1 MGTLTNAI
9 VRELKP
15 RQGTYEVTCAGLP
28 GFAVRVLPTGKKVFV
43 VRQRVDGK
51 DTRQK
56 IGPWSPTLPVEDAR
70 RQAALILSGVDPVQ
84 LERTKAGP
92 PAAPIR
98 EPKVAPRRAR
108 TEAAPPVSEHLQRPV
123 SPLTVQQLA
132 ERFLAE
138 YVDVYLKPNT
148 AKNYRFILDDIILPA
163 LGDRDFRSVSRRDV
177 QALHVSLR
185 DRRSQANYMLCVLGS
200 LYTRITQDWEL
211 SDMRNPTTRVKRF
224 ASRRVERFLS
234 PEERRTIYEVVQ
246 AGLRRKPGSRG
257 HLEPAGVWALQL
269 LAFTGMRRSE
279 ILTLTWPMV
288 DWQHNVLHLP
298 VTKTGQRAVVV
309 SAQVMTLLREIHDR
323 TGNPRSG
330 LVIRSRN
337 GRPLISLNKTWE
349 TIRCNAGIPD
359 VRLHDLRHSFASDAL
374 MSGVP
379 LAIVGE
385 MLGHKQPSTTQRY
398 AHLSDRVVRD
408 ALEHTTR
415 RIAEATF
422 TIPAALAEAPFEPLT
437 DAQWK
442 RIAPL
447 TQPERNHGGR
457 PIDMRKVVDG
467 IRWVLQRKAAWRD
480 IPSTYANYTSC
491 WRWYSRWESDG
502 TWQQIEREIASM

>member
-1 MGTLTNAI
+1 MGTLTNTI

-51 DTRQK
+51 DSRQK
-56 IGPWSPTLPVEDAR
+56 IGPWSPTLSVEDAR
-70 RQAALILSGVDPVQ
+70 RKAALILSGVDLEQ
-84 LERTKAGP
+84 LEPEPTSQPVA
-92 PAAPIR
+92 PAR
-98 EPKVAPRRAR
+98 EPKAAPRRAR
-108 TEAAPPVSEHLQRPV
+108 PAPTPAVSEHLQRPALL
-123 SPLTVQQLA
+123 LTVQQLS
-132 ERFLAE
+132 ERFLGE
-138 YVDVYLKPNT
+138 YVDVYLKPNS
-148 AKNYRFILDDIILPA
+148 AKNYRFILDTIILPA
-163 LGDRDFRSVSRRDV
+163 LGSRDFRTVSRRDV

-185 DRRSQANYMLCVLGS
+185 QRPSQADYMLCVLGS

-211 SDMRNPTTRVKRF
+211 SDMRNPTARVKRF
-224 ASRRVERFLS
+224 GSRRVERFLS
-234 PEERRTIYEVVQ
+234 PEERRTVYEVIQV
-246 AGLRRKPGSRG
+246 GLRKKPGSRG

-269 LAFTGMRRSE
+269 LAFTGLRRSE
-279 ILTLTWPMV
+279 ILTLTWPMI
-288 DWQHNVLHLP
+288 DWQHSVLHLP
-298 VTKTGQRAVVV
+298 DTKTGQRAVVV

-337 GRPLISLNKTWE
+337 GRPLRSLNKTWE
-349 TIRCNAGIPD
+349 TIRLNAGIPD

-379 LAIVGE
+379 LAVVGE

-398 AHLSDRVVRD
+398 AHLSDRVVRE

-437 DAQWK
+437 DAQWA
-442 RIAPL
+442 RIATL
-447 TQPERNHGGR
+447 TQPPRNHGGR

-480 IPSTYANYTSC
+480 IPPAYANYTSC
-491 WRWYSRWESDG
+491 WRWYSRWQADG
-502 TWQQIEREIASM
+502 TWSRVETLLSP